1 MRIAHVVPPWYPV
14 PPTAYGGIENLVAD
28 LAAATRRRGHEVAV
42 VAPGDSDEPSLLAA
56 LPRSRPLDM
65 GLDTVSVLHAA
76 QAEAALR
83 GWRPDVVHD
92 HTVTAPLMAPGRSAP
107 TVMTVHGAAGG
118 DVALWAGHAA
128 AQGDLVA
135 ISRSQADLAPQVRWT
150 AVVPNGVDVHR
161 YPAVEGRR
169 SADLVFLG
177 RLGPDKGC
185 AEAIAA
191 ARAAGRRLL
200 VAGRIS
206 RPEEVEYVERHVR
219 PHLGADVVYLGELGF
234 EAKTQLLQQSAAL
247 IFPLQWDEPYGLV
260 VAEAAACGTPVV
272 TLARGAMPELVVE
285 GVTGFVCR
293 AQEELVDAIGHLEAI
308 DPRACRRHAEEV
320 LTIER
325 TAAGY
330 ERVYTRALD
339 RRLAVP
345 RLVRAAPDVS
355 PASFG
360 EHAALPG

>member
-1 MRIAHVVPPWYPV
+1 M
-14 PPTAYGGIENLVAD
+14 
-28 LAAATRRRGHEVAV
+28 AV
-42 VAPGDSDEPSLLAA
+42 VASGDSDEPGLLAA
-56 LPRSRPLDM
+56 LPRSRPHDM
-65 GLDTVSVLHAA
+65 GIDTVTVLHAA
-76 QAEAALR
+76 RAEAALR

-107 TVMTVHGAAGG
+107 TVMTVHGAADA
-118 DVALWAGHAA
+118 DVALWARYAA

-135 ISRSQADLAPQVRWT
+135 ISRSQADLAPEVRWT
-150 AVVPNGVDVHR
+150 AIVPNGVDVHR
-161 YPAVEGRR
+161 YPSIEGRR
-169 SADLVFLG
+169 GGDLVFLG
-177 RLGPDKGC
+177 RLGPQKGC

-219 PHLGADVVYLGELGF
+219 PHLGPDVVYLGELGF
-234 EAKTQLLQQSAAL
+234 EAKTQLLRQAAAL
-247 IFPLQWDEPYGLV
+247 LFPLQWDEPYGLV
-260 VAEAAACGTPVV
+260 VAEAAACGTPVI
-272 TLARGAMPELVVE
+272 TLARGAMPELVVD
-285 GVTGFVCR
+285 GVTGFVCG
-293 AQEELVDAIGHLEAI
+293 AESELVDAIHHLDAI
-308 DPRACRRHAEEV
+308 DPRACRRHAEAA
-320 LTIER
+320 LSIER

-345 RLVRAAPDVS
+345 RLVRSAPDVS
-355 PASFG
+355 PLSPG